1 MQQHTITIRRQKY
14 ASFNSK
20 FIAQL
25 NELTPSFPEKKE
37 IDLCYLPPSLWLFAG
52 GCLCLF
58 TGSLWPFAGGW
69 LVMCD
74 CLWSLPVL
82 VTIVLSF

>member
-1 MQQHTITIRRQKY
+1 MQQHTSTIRRQKY

-37 IDLCYLPPSLWLFAG
+37 IA
-52 GCLCLF
+52 
-58 TGSLWPFAGGW
+58 
-69 LVMCD
+69 
-74 CLWSLPVL
+74 
-82 VTIVLSF
+82 